1 MRSWWCMGLAVA
13 VGVACAT
20 GASAREPHVTAKAAV
35 VIDAA
40 SGETLWAQ
48 NADVPLPP
56 ASTTKVMTAVLALES
71 GRLGDVL
78 AVSANAAATAPSK
91 LGLRPGQRVELRDL
105 LYAVLLKS
113 ANDAAVVVAEGLGG
127 SEEGFAARMNAKAR
141 ALGAVHSH
149 FENPHGLT
157 APGHVVTAHDLAR
170 IFRYALHV
178 PGFRDILETPAAQV
192 PVQSTRTQ
200 LFAVRSHNRLLQGW
214 RHQVI
219 GKTGYTRPAKRC
231 FVGAASNGEREVIVA
246 VLGSTDLWTDTRRLV
261 SFGLGEEDDT
271 VPVLRAR
278 REELR
283 APKTRVA
290 TLRAPRRPTKRTKQ
304 TQVARARQAR
314 PVAEGDEGE
323 AESTSARWAVQLGP
337 FDDRHQLAKTRIALA
352 HHGFRSDAVGSAIRL
367 GVFPSRPSANRLATR
382 LQRQGYRPTVVALK

>member
-1 MRSWWCMGLAVA
+1 MRSGWCIGLVVA
-13 VGVACAT
+13 VGLAYAT
-20 GASAREPHVTAKAAV
+20 AASAREPHVTAKAAV

-40 SGETLWAQ
+40 TGETLWEQ
-48 NADVPLPP
+48 NGDERLPP

-71 GRLGDVL
+71 GRLGDSL
-78 AVSANAAATAPSK
+78 PVSENASETAPSK
-91 LGLRPGQRVELRDL
+91 LGLRPGQRVQLRDL

-127 SEEGFAARMNAKAR
+127 SEEAFAAHMTAKAHAIG
-141 ALGAVHSH
+141 ALHSH

-157 APGHVVTAHDLAR
+157 APDHVVTAHDLAR

-200 LFAVRSHNRLLQGW
+200 LLAVRSHNRLLQGW
-214 RHQVI
+214 KHQVI

-246 VLGSTDLWTDTRRLV
+246 VLGSNDLWTDTRRLV

-271 VPVLRAR
+271 VPVLQAR

-283 APKTRVA
+283 AAKSRTVV
-290 TLRAPRRPTKRTKQ
+290 RAAPAKRGKPV
-304 TQVARARQAR
+304 QVAGRGRSVQ
-314 PVAEGDEGE
+314 EGDEGE
-323 AESTSARWAVQLGP
+323 LDSTPARWAVQLGP
-337 FDDRHQLAKTRIALA
+337 FHDRTQLAKTRIALA
-352 HHGFRSDAVGSAIRL
+352 HHGFHSDTIGSAIRL
-367 GVFPSRPSANRLATR
+367 GIFPTRPTANQLATR
-382 LQRQGYRPTVVALK
+382 LQHSGYRPTVVALQ